1 MALRPSCRGVDRI
14 HLEEEAFVV
23 VTPSIDRR
31 RRSGA
36 LLGFACTIALA
47 PAASAADWYV
57 DAHAAPGGN
66 GSAASP
72 FQTIGKAL
80 SSSVDGDRIFVAA
93 ATYGETLAIQAS
105 VTILGDRA
113 GGTTLDAFSAGT
125 AITIASGKSVWL
137 QDLLV
142 RNGASLNTPG
152 GGILNSGSAVLVRC
166 AVVNCSSVSWGIDAF
181 GGGIENDGSLL
192 LWSCTVDSCT
202 VAAKPILY
210 PLSMCGNAAGG
221 GIFNTGN
228 LKIFDSTISAN
239 TCTGEWYAFHRRADG
254 GGILN
259 GGSLRLVNATVS
271 GNSCAAAHTSGGGI
285 SSSTA
290 SVVIDHSTIATN
302 TAFGHDPY
310 GSGSADGGGFY
321 GSARVGHSIFDQNG
335 GSQDLPWS
343 VGDYS
348 GTCDSLGYVL
358 IHDDSNTYYTGD
370 MTGMQKGASAVL
382 LALADNG
389 GPVRTHALGP
399 TSPCIDAGNPDA
411 QASPPYDARGYP
423 RALWDP
429 AVGASDLGA
438 YEAGS
443 SPTYLLTATPDV
455 PLPAGATLELVTGG
469 GFPANP
475 VALIVVAVNGAPT
488 FLPVLI
494 TTFDQSGVLVVIA
507 SVPSGLSGFTTSLR
521 SYSLDANHRVVVTP
535 TVDVQFQ

>member
-1 MALRPSCRGVDRI
+1 M
-14 HLEEEAFVV
+14 
-23 VTPSIDRR
+23 VTPSTDRR
-31 RRSGA
+31 RRTSA
-36 LLGFACTIALA
+36 LLGIACTIALA

-57 DAHAAPGGN
+57 DANAAPGGN

-93 ATYGETLAIQAS
+93 ATYGERIAVAAS
-105 VTILGDRA
+105 VTILCDRA
-113 GGTTLDAFSAGT
+113 GGTTLDAGGAGT

-137 QDLLV
+137 QDLRVTGGL
-142 RNGASLNTPG
+142 SSSTG

-166 AVVNCSSVSWGIDAF
+166 NVVNCSSVSYGIDAS

-192 LWSCTVDSCT
+192 LWSCTVDSCA
-202 VAAKPILY
+202 VEAR
-210 PLSMCGNAAGG
+210 PLIFPFTICGNAAGG

-239 TCTGEWYAFHRRADG
+239 QCYGEMYVARRRADG
-254 GGILN
+254 GGIAN

-271 GNSCAAAHTSGGGI
+271 GNSCRAAIATCGGI
-285 SSSTA
+285 WSSTT
-290 SVVIDHSTIATN
+290 SVVIDHSTIAAN
-302 TAFGHDPY
+302 GVLGHDLF
-310 GSGSADGGGFY
+310 GGGVAGVGGF
-321 GSARVGHSIFDQNG
+321 GGSSARVGHSIFDQNG
-335 GSQDLPWS
+335 GWGDLPGA
-343 VGDYS
+343 VGGDFA

-358 IHDDSNTYYTGD
+358 IFDDSGTTYTGD
-370 MTGMQKGASAVL
+370 TTGMQKGVSAVL

-469 GFPANP
+469 GVAAKP
-475 VALIVVAVNGAPT
+475 VALTVVAMNGTPT
-488 FLPVLI
+488 FLPMLI
-494 TTFDQSGVLVVIA
+494 TTFDQSGVLVVVA
-507 SVPSGLSGFTTSLR
+507 SVPSGLSGFATTLR
-521 SYSLDANHRVVVTP
+521 SYSLDANDRVVVTP
-535 TVDVQFQ
+535 TVDVHFQ